1 MGDEQQRTER
11 TLGKL
16 EAGLDIVS
24 KQVSKIESNLME
36 MIAAQTALM
45 QEVRHLK
52 DTRTEDKDSAK
63 NAKATIYAVG
73 ALVISALGLIAQV
86 FLK

>member
-36 MIAAQTALM
+36 MMQAQTAIM

-52 DTRTEDKDSAK
+52 DTRTEDKDTAK
-63 NAKATIYAVG
+63 NQNARIFAIG
-73 ALVISALGLIAQV
+73 ALVISGLGLLAQV